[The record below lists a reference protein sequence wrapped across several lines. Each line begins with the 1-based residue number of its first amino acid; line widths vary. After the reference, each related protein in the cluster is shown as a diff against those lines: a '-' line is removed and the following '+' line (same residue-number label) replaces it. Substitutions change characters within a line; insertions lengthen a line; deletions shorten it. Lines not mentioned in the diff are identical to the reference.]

1 MQKSTD
7 ISMEFLLI
15 NNTTET
21 TNFKQTQVPK
31 ELIITSYNSLVIHQ
45 SSTNDMSNSTQLF
58 SSSKKVKK

>member
-7 ISMEFLLI
+7 IPMEFLLI
-15 NNTTET
+15 NNTIET

-45 SSTNDMSNSTQLF
+45 SSTNDMSNSMQLF

>member
-7 ISMEFLLI
+7 IPMEFLLI
-15 NNTTET
+15 NNTIET